1 MNAHIR
7 PPAEPQE
14 AFLYVRTPVTPEE
27 AFQAIGRLRKEAR
40 DEIDRLI
47 RFLDKTD
54 DYVSRELEDGGDDA
68 PCDDDELE
76 PSFSGVGAEGA
87 AGLLGFD
94 SDELEAD
101 SVRGGDAEAE
111 PSLGATV
118 EAAAGDQTGW
128 AAGDRRDLEGEH
140 DDREADLVPA
150 VSR

>member
-1 MNAHIR
+1 MNMLVSG
-7 PPAEPQE
+7 PGTPQD
-14 AFLYVRTPVTPEE
+14 ALYFRTPITPEQ

-54 DYVSRELEDGGDDA
+54 DYVSRELEDGVDDS
-68 PCDDDELE
+68 PCDDDERE
-76 PSFSGVGAEGA
+76 ASFSGVGADGA
-87 AGLLGFD
+87 VNLLGFD

-111 PSLGATV
+111 PSLGAINAI
-118 EAAAGDQTGW
+118 EATDQTNWASGGW
-128 AAGDRRDLEGEH
+128 RDLEGEH
-140 DDREADLVPA
+140 GDREIDLVAA